1 MKQAYYQIPLS
12 KEAQKYLTINTHM
25 GLFKFKRLRN
35 GVHCGPA
42 VFQRIM
48 DSLLADIPKAVNR
61 LDDIVIAGTDYED
74 HLYTLSHVFE
84 RLLEA
89 GVRLNKAKCKFLQ
102 TSVVYI
108 GHRIDTEGLHATED
122 IFNNS

>member
-1 MKQAYYQIPLS
+1 
-12 KEAQKYLTINTHM
+12 M
-25 GLFKFKRLRN
+25 GLFEFKRLRN

-42 VFQRIM
+42 IFQRSM

-61 LDDIVIAGTDYED
+61 LDDILVAGTDYED

-102 TSVVYI
+102 TSVVYL